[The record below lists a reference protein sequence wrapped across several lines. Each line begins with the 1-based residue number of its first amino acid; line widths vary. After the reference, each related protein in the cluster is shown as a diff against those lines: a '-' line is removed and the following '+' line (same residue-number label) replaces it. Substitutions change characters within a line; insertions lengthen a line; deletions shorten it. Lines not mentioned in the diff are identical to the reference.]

1 MTVDVLSD
9 GVDDDIGTVVQRVLN
24 VGAQEGVID
33 DNQDTVLVGHGSDLL
48 DIDQAEGGVGGG
60 FDPDQLGLVGADE
73 LLDVEFDARRESHL
87 DTMGGGN
94 LGEVPVGSTIDIG
107 DGDDVRARGE
117 RLKDDGGGCG
127 ARGEGK
133 GIFGV
138 FKSGNGLLEVVT
150 GFQQV
155 NNPYNVFSTM
165 AIPIPLTGWGSSC
178 GCIRRDRRGCRRW
191 FAQRWWRGRSIT
203 S

>member
-1 MTVDVLSD
+1 MTVDVLGD

-24 VGAQEGVID
+24 VGAQEGVVD
-33 DNQDTVLVGHGSDLL
+33 DNQDTVLVGDGSDLL

-73 LLDVEFDARRESHL
+73 LLDVELNARRESHL
-87 DTMGGGN
+87 DAMGGGN
-94 LGEVPVGSTIDIG
+94 LGEVTVSSTIDIG

-117 RLKDDGGGCG
+117 RLEDDGSGGR

-138 FKSGNGLLEVVT
+138 FKSSNGLLEVVT
-150 GFQQV
+150 KFQQ
-155 NNPYNVFSTM
+155 
-165 AIPIPLTGWGSSC
+165 
-178 GCIRRDRRGCRRW
+178 
-191 FAQRWWRGRSIT
+191 SISMQSMYLSYGDSVPT
-203 S
+203 NRLGLELRVYS